1 MKGNDAL
8 SRFGLRHG
16 EAIRFRR
23 SEHGRWAMGRVAG
36 SGSDGSVLVHD
47 ADGAAR
53 SLLPTAVEVRRP
65 GRSGRL
71 EWRCVAE
78 IANSWCQLELFS

>member
-8 SRFGLRHG
+8 SSLGLRHG
-16 EAIRFRR
+16 EVIRFRR
-23 SEHGRWAMGRVAG
+23 SDRARWSMGRVSG
-36 SGSDGSVLVHD
+36 SSSDGSVLVHD

-53 SLLPTAVEVRRP
+53 SLVPTAVEVRRP

-78 IANSWCQLELFS
+78 LTNSWCQLELFS